1 MDAESSER
9 QGIPNKDGDRRST
22 AGCTADQG
30 VRCECGPFRS
40 PHESSGRSGSSLA
53 VLPGSDLVSYPSGI
67 VQLRTVSPVKTVE
80 KPSIR
85 DRSRQ
90 GDGKAH
96 WSRSYHPGRLA
107 GNIRPGYGVVTVRPT
122 IVEHAERKNKER
134 R

>member
-9 QGIPNKDGDRRST
+9 QGTPNKDGDPRST

-30 VRCECGPFRS
+30 AQSECGPFRS

-67 VQLRTVSPVKTVE
+67 VQLQTVSPVKTVE

-85 DRSRQ
+85 DGSRQ
-90 GDGKAH
+90 GGSEGTLIEELSPGHD
-96 WSRSYHPGRLA
+96 RREHPARLRRCQSETHDR
-107 GNIRPGYGVVTVRPT
+107 GTYG
-122 IVEHAERKNKER
+122 EKNYGEV
-134 R
+134 